1 MLGLKKQS
9 TPSFGVSLL
18 PATILGSLACG
29 LFYFLILLKPLRN
42 DLLIRYALCHWVAI
56 ASAWLFCIATIVLV
70 QKWFA
75 ARRQL
80 RLAFDAQQV
89 LDELVSHRS
98 TSERESPT
106 DGFGRSQWLNTLWGS
121 QKQSL
126 RQSWFGQRVSQLIER
141 QLKRRSTSRLDEDL
155 REFSDRDADAQHSS
169 YAIVRINCWAMPM
182 LGFLGTVIGISDTLG
197 HMDAQALASGSQD
210 AVNSLTSGLYVAF
223 DTTAVGLVL
232 TMIAMFI
239 QFAVQRVEAQLLGT
253 IDDSVSG
260 AMHECLTETE
270 VHADTRDVEA
280 SLRLITQGVLESIE
294 RLVNKQ
300 SELWRDTITGA
311 HEQWQKLSDG
321 TTAAAMAGIRLG
333 IDESLQQHRDSMR
346 EHFDRFVELHAE
358 GSSQVDSRLQQWQT
372 TISEQARAVLRQQ
385 QEMNKHAELLQ
396 KLLDSSQ
403 MIHAMQGPME
413 ATLHRL
419 TDVDRFHDAAI
430 CLTEAVAVIGTQMER
445 YGYLGRQPVRRR
457 SPESGVASSAPREA
471 EPLTPIT
478 TVPEG
483 ASPSSAPKGETVH
496 LHLFDPQGLK
506 TQPPVEVTT
515 PEREQMGSSTS
526 EESVLGDLA
535 SNETTTKRK
544 AG

>member
-1 MLGLKKQS
+1 MLGRKKQ
-9 TPSFGVSLL
+9 TAPCFGVSLL
-18 PATILGSLACG
+18 PATILGSLSCG

-75 ARRQL
+75 ARRQM
-80 RLAFDAQQV
+80 RLALNAQQV
-89 LDELVSHRS
+89 LDELVNHRS
-98 TSERESPT
+98 SSERESPT
-106 DGFGRSQWLNTLWGS
+106 DGYGRSQWLNTLWGS

-126 RQSWFGQRVSQLIER
+126 RQSWFGQRVSQLVDR

-155 REFSDRDADAQHSS
+155 RELSDRDADAQHTS

-239 QFAVQRVEAQLLGT
+239 QFAVQRVEVQLLST

-294 RLVNKQ
+294 KLVNKQ
-300 SELWRDTITGA
+300 SELWRDTITDA
-311 HEQWQKLSDG
+311 HSQWQKLSDG
-321 TTAAAMAGIRLG
+321 TAAAAMAGIRLG

-346 EHFDRFVELHAE
+346 VHLDRVVELHAE
-358 GSSQVDSRLQQWQT
+358 GANHVDSRLQQWQT

-385 QEMNKHAELLQ
+385 QEMNNHAELLQ

-403 MIHAMQGPME
+403 MMHAMQGPIE

-419 TDVDRFHDAAI
+419 TDVDRFHDAAV

-457 SPESGVASSAPREA
+457 TPESGSESSPTTNALPLPPIATAPES
-471 EPLTPIT
+471 PP
-478 TVPEG
+478 
-483 ASPSSAPKGETVH
+483 PSSVPTNDQVH
-496 LHLFDPQGLK
+496 LQLFDPQ
-506 TQPPVEVTT
+506 
-515 PEREQMGSSTS
+515 
-526 EESVLGDLA
+526 DFA

>member
-1 MLGLKKQS
+1 MLGQKKQS

-18 PATILGSLACG
+18 PATILGTLACG

-70 QKWFA
+70 QKWIA
-75 ARRQL
+75 ARRQI
-80 RLAFDAQQV
+80 RLAFDAQHI
-89 LDELVSHRS
+89 LIELVSHRN
-98 TSERESPT
+98 TSEHESPV
-106 DGFGRSQWLNTLWGS
+106 DGYGRSQWLHTLWGS

-155 REFSDRDADAQHSS
+155 RELSDRDADAQHAS

-223 DTTAVGLVL
+223 DTTAVGLIL
-232 TMIAMFI
+232 TMIAMFF
-239 QFAVQRVEAQLLGT
+239 QFPVQRVEAQLLGT

-260 AMHECLTETE
+260 AMHECLTEVE

-280 SLRLITQGVLESIE
+280 SLRKITQGVLESIE
-294 RLVNKQ
+294 KLVSKQ
-300 SELWRDTITGA
+300 SELWRDTITCA
-311 HEQWQKLSDG
+311 HEHWLKLSDG

-333 IDESLQQHRDSMR
+333 IDESLQLHRDTMR
-346 EHFDRFVELHAE
+346 EHLDRVVELHEE
-358 GSSQVDSRLQQWQT
+358 GASHIDSRLQQWQT

-403 MIHAMQGPME
+403 MIHAMQGPVE

-419 TDVDRFHDAAI
+419 TDVDRFHDAAV
-430 CLTEAVAVIGTQMER
+430 CLTEAVAIIGTQMER

-457 SPESGVASSAPREA
+457 SPESGAGLSATREVV
-471 EPLTPIT
+471 PSTPIA
-478 TVPEG
+478 TVPEEM
-483 ASPSSAPKGETVH
+483 SSNQVATSETVH
-496 LHLFDPQGLK
+496 LHLFDPQGLNAN
-506 TQPPVEVTT
+506 PPVEGSDSTGEQPEHFT
-515 PEREQMGSSTS
+515 PEQILHE
-526 EESVLGDLA
+526 DIA
-535 SNETTTKRK
+535 SNETTTKRR